1 MRSQDS
7 TLINSWVEVFAC
19 MVMHFI
25 NTSFWIQFCTSNLA
39 VNYKFIYLSNYFEAL
54 GEAKNYVFF
63 SFFFWTGGVTL
74 SNPTQD
80 GSFRDC
86 SRMGGGKE
94 LTSAFLHQK
103 SANFSLSRNTVMH
116 CITAFWY
123 IIFTSFNFFESLK
136 LLQF

>member
-74 SNPTQD
+74 SNPIQD
-80 GSFRDC
+80 GPFRDC
-86 SRMGGGKE
+86 SDGWRQRADISISSPEISKFF
-94 LTSAFLHQK
+94 SIKKYSYALHNCILIH
-103 SANFSLSRNTVMH
+103 NFYV
-116 CITAFWY
+116 F
-123 IIFTSFNFFESLK
+123 
-136 LLQF
+136 